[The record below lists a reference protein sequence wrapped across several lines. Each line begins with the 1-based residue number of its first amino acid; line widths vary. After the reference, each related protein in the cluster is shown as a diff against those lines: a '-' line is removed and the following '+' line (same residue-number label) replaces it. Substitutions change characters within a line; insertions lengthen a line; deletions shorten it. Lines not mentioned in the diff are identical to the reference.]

1 MRTGTWSA
9 CLLALAWMATVLA
22 TLPALAPLISG
33 HQWWPASVATVAAVA
48 LSGIVLRIVRLPEV
62 ALPLAQAAA
71 GLVALTALFA
81 PERAVG
87 GVMPTPQAIT
97 ALLALIGEGRA
108 EIDASPAPVA
118 AIPGVV
124 LVIALGLGL
133 LALVADFLVVTV
145 RAPALVGLP
154 LAGMLFL
161 VLSVNDQGISWW
173 AFAVAAS
180 AYLGLLAVDGG
191 VRGAVRAVRPTPGT
205 GSAASP
211 LGTLRRVVTA
221 AGVAAVAIVLAV
233 LTPLAVPGLADNALF
248 RMAQGGVIG
257 DDAVTTTHPLVTLRT
272 QLADGSGAPVLT
284 YRSDDPRPDYL
295 RTYVLDVFEGE
306 NWTMST
312 LRAGRNTR
320 VGADDRLPLPP
331 GTPAL
336 VGDPITTEISV
347 AGDARNV
354 DFLPMPYPALS
365 VDVAGEWFADPD
377 TQMVFST
384 GGRSRSLAYEVQSVR
399 PRPSATE
406 LADAD
411 RGTAGVDSRYLLVPE
426 GVDARVAELARSIVR
441 GADTPHERAV
451 ALQDWFTQDGAFTY
465 DLRPPPL
472 PPRADPLTHFLFGSR
487 VGYCEQFAG
496 SMALMARQV
505 GIPARVAT
513 GYTAGTELAD
523 GRWKVARSDAHAWPE
538 LYFEGQGWLRFEPTP
553 SAGDGQG
560 TASVPSYAEPAR
572 ERAAAPDTR
581 VPRPDADAPDDGAE
595 RSEDNAPED
604 DGTAAPA
611 PGSPGSGTA
620 GGVIGPESLRRTLLA
635 AAIGLMVLLT
645 PALTT
650 AAIRHVRQTSA
661 TTASARAR
669 AAWLGLRDEAADL
682 RVPWSPAESPRTIA
696 RRLASDYE
704 LIGAAREALWRIA
717 LSEESARYAPHPVVP
732 LSLPADVH
740 TVRRALRSRLGVLA
754 RVRATLLPRS
764 LLRLPSAIRRAVR
777 VHAG

>member
-1 MRTGTWSA
+1 MRTGIWGA
-9 CLLALAWMATVLA
+9 CFLVLAWTATVLA
-22 TLPALAPLISG
+22 TLPALTPLISG
-33 HQWWPASVATVAAVA
+33 RQWWSAIVLTVAAVA
-48 LSGIVLRIVRLPEV
+48 LTGVVLRVVRLPEV
-62 ALPLAQAAA
+62 ILPLAQAAA
-71 GLVALTALFA
+71 GVVTLTALFA

-87 GVMPTPQAIT
+87 GLIPTPQTVGSLLVLIT
-97 ALLALIGEGRA
+97 EGRA

-124 LVIALGLGL
+124 LVVALGMGL
-133 LALVADFLVVTV
+133 LALVADFIVVTV

-161 VLSVNDQGISWW
+161 VLSVNDQGIGWW
-173 AFAVAAS
+173 AFALAA
-180 AYLGLLAVDGG
+180 AGYLGLLTVDGWI
-191 VRGAVRAVRPTPGT
+191 RGALRGIRPPPGT
-205 GSAASP
+205 DSAP
-211 LGTLRRVVTA
+211 PLLGTLRRAATA
-221 AGVAAVAIVLAV
+221 GGVAAVAIVLAL

-257 DDAVTTTHPLVTLRT
+257 DDAVTTTHPLVSLRT
-272 QLADGSGAPVLT
+272 QLAADSQTPVLT
-284 YRSDDPRPDYL
+284 YRTDDPAPDYL
-295 RTYVLDVFEGE
+295 RTYVLDVFDGE

-312 LRAGRNTR
+312 LRAGRDNR
-320 VGADDRLPLPP
+320 VGDDRLPLPP

-336 VGDPITTEISV
+336 TGDPVTTEVSV

-365 VDVAGEWFADPD
+365 VDVPGEWFADPA

-384 GGRSRSLAYEVQSVR
+384 GGRTRSLGYQVESLR
-399 PRPSATE
+399 SRPSAAE
-406 LADAD
+406 LADGG
-411 RGTAGVDSRYLLVPE
+411 RGTAGVDSQYLSVPE
-426 GVDARVAELARSIVR
+426 GVDSRVAGLARSIVR

-451 ALQDWFTQDGAFTY
+451 VLQDWFTREGGFTY
-465 DLRPPPL
+465 DLRPPPM
-472 PPRADPLTHFLFGSR
+472 PPGADPLSHFLFASR

-513 GYTAGTELAD
+513 GYTAGTEVAD
-523 GRWKVARSDAHAWPE
+523 GRWKVAQSDAHAWPE

-553 SAGDGQG
+553 SSGAGQG
-560 TASVPSYAEPAR
+560 TASVPSYAEPAQ
-572 ERAAAPDTR
+572 ERATAPDTR
-581 VPRPDADAPDDGAE
+581 APRPDADAPDEGAE
-595 RSEDNAPED
+595 QPEGDAPED
-604 DGTAAPA
+604 GGAAAPA
-611 PGSPGSGTA
+611 PGSGADSA
-620 GGVIGPESLRRTLLA
+620 GGAIDAESLRRTLLA
-635 AAIGLMVLLT
+635 AAVGLLVLLT

-682 RVPWSPAESPRTIA
+682 RVPWSPAESPRSIA
-696 RRLASDYE
+696 RRLTADYE
-704 LIGAAREALWRIA
+704 LFGSAREALWRIA

-740 TVRRALRSRLGVLA
+740 TVRRALRARLGVLA
-754 RVRATLLPRS
+754 LIRAILLPRS
-764 LLRLPSAIRRAVR
+764 LLRLPGVLRRAVR
-777 VHAG
+777 VRTG